1 MVVSLLVI
9 LSFMRSFSWV
19 RVQCWAAWVLI
30 ILCLGCSLSARQEPS
45 QHHKV
50 EQALELAA
58 TLEVES
64 KSHPMAGV
72 QIRDGLIKAVL
83 EVDSPGAVTSEAL
96 RSLGARYV
104 GTTGRLVEAWL
115 PLGRLGEVA
124 ELPGVAFIRRP
135 HRPVLLGDFVSQGVV
150 LLGGTLFQSWGWLGI
165 GVKVAVIDVGFAS
178 LSYAQQAGEL
188 PAKSLGWVRDYTGE
202 GLESGGAHGTGVAE
216 IVHHVAPAARLY
228 LAKIGDEVDLGRAV
242 QDCIREDVDIIIH
255 SVGWVNTNFGDG
267 AGVVAEIA
275 RRAANA
281 GILWVNAAGNHAHR
295 HWIGPFQD
303 ADGDGWAE
311 FEPGVEVLELELDCP
326 GEIWVAL
333 TWNEWPHVGVDLDL
347 YIFDAEGHVVASS
360 LNRQT
365 GLQPPTEEVYCP
377 AAPGRYRVGVKLYLG
392 SQPVDLEIFSL
403 GHDLTPFVPEE
414 SILAPGNAAEVVT
427 VGAINFQNWES
438 GPQAPYSSQGPTND
452 GRLKPDLMGPDG
464 VTTLVYANFLGT
476 SAAAP
481 HVAGA
486 AAILLEQARERG
498 GVSRPA
504 DLRALLAEETA
515 DMGSPGPDPIYGA
528 GRLQLVLERAW
539 AERTVSTPMVGDR
552 VVQGDAFTVQIT
564 VRMPEAQ
571 FGGLVMR
578 EELPPGFRGI
588 PLDAAGARLEVKEGG
603 QVLTWTWLS
612 LAPGERRKVTY
623 RVFMKP
629 DLAVGQYTIRGWVNG
644 EPVCGEER
652 LEILEPLS
660 IPKAVSRWRSDLGKI
675 DLDLD
680 GHVDEGQL
688 EAALG
693 WWQEGKT
700 VPCTHRALDVD
711 TMLALVGWALAGR
724 PVEVEPPRADLG
736 QLAQVDCRPEPFRV
750 WPGGRVEVTVEVTVE
765 EEVLGMALELC
776 APPGWRLVSLEA
788 GEARFKGQANKGVW
802 LWPERMAPG
811 AHRTVRFALWAPE
824 NVLVG
829 VPVRLASRL
838 ACGWP
843 RGEQEWR
850 SSPLQVVSGEEVG
863 FALRRATCTPN
874 PASGGWIEFLAEGRG
889 IQEVR
894 IRIYD
899 VSGRQVYDSGWQP
912 GPAYQWNLQDD
923 RGQVVPNGVYLYW
936 LQVRGPEGQ
945 VEASDLGKLLV
956 LR

>member
-1 MVVSLLVI
+1 
-9 LSFMRSFSWV
+9 MRSFTWG
-19 RVQCWAAWVLI
+19 RDKCRTAWVLI
-30 ILCLGCSLSARQEPS
+30 VLCLGCCLLAGQEHSYHP
-45 QHHKV
+45 KV
-50 EQALELAA
+50 EWALELAA
-58 TLEVES
+58 ALEVEG
-64 KSHPMAGV
+64 KSAPMAGM

-83 EVDSPGAVTSEAL
+83 EVDNPGAVTPGGL
-96 RSLGARYV
+96 RSLGACYV
-104 GTTGRLVEAWL
+104 GAAGRLVKVWI

-135 HRPVLLGDFVSQGVV
+135 HRPVPLGEQEDFVSQGVA
-150 LLGGTLFQSWGWLGI
+150 LLGGTLFHSRGWLGS

-188 PAKSLGWVRDYTGE
+188 PVETLGWVRDYTGE
-202 GLESGGAHGTGVAE
+202 GLESGGPHGTGVAE
-216 IVHHVAPAARLY
+216 IVHDMAPAARLY

-242 QDCIREDVDIIIH
+242 EDCIREDVDIIIH

-267 AGVVAEIA
+267 TGVVAEIA
-275 RRAANA
+275 RRAVDA

-311 FEPGVEVLELELDCP
+311 FEPGVEELELDLDYS

-333 TWNEWPHVGVDLDL
+333 TWNEWPHASVDLDL
-347 YIFDAEGHVVASS
+347 YLFDAEGHVVASS

-365 GLQPPTEEVYCP
+365 GLQPPTEEVYCS
-377 AAPGRYRVGVKLYLG
+377 ASPGHYRVRVKLRLG

-403 GHDLTPFVPEE
+403 GHDLTPFVPKE
-414 SILAPGNAAEVVT
+414 SILAPGNVAEVVT
-427 VGAINFQNWES
+427 VGAINFQNWKS

-464 VTTLVYANFLGT
+464 VTTFVYASFLGT

-486 AAILLEQARERG
+486 AAILLEQARKNG
-498 GVSRPA
+498 GVSRPV
-504 DLRALLAEETA
+504 DLRALLAEETV
-515 DMGSPGPDPIYGA
+515 DMGLPGPDPVYGA
-528 GRLQLVLERAW
+528 GRLELFLERAW
-539 AERTVSTPMVGDR
+539 AERTLFTPMVGDR
-552 VVQGDAFTVQIT
+552 VVQGDAFTVQ
-564 VRMPEAQ
+564 VALRMPEAQ
-571 FGGLVMR
+571 LGGLVLQ

-588 PLDAAGARLEVKEGG
+588 PLDVAGAQLEVKQGG

-612 LAPGERRKVTY
+612 LPPGECRKITY
-623 RVFMKP
+623 QVIVGS

-644 EPVCGEER
+644 ELVCGEER

-660 IPKAVSRWRSDLGKI
+660 IPKAVSHWRPDLGKV
-675 DLDLD
+675 DLGLD
-680 GHVDEGQL
+680 GHVDDEQL
-688 EAALG
+688 EVALK
-693 WWQEGKT
+693 WWQESKT

-724 PVEVEPPRADLG
+724 SVEVQPPRADS
-736 QLAQVDCRPEPFRV
+736 QRLAQVDWWQEPLRV
-750 WPGGRVEVTVEVTVE
+750 WPGGRVEATVKVRGGKEM
-765 EEVLGMALELC
+765 LGMALELC

-788 GEARFKGQANKGVW
+788 GEARFKGQANRGVW
-802 LWPERMAPG
+802 LWPERMTPG
-811 AHRTVRFALWAPE
+811 AHRTVRFALLAPE
-824 NVLVG
+824 DASVG
-829 VPVRLASRL
+829 VPVQVASRL

-843 RGEQEWR
+843 RGEQKWQ
-850 SSPLQVVSGEEVG
+850 SFPLQVISGEEVR
-863 FALRRATCTPN
+863 FALRRAACTPN
-874 PASGGWIEFLAEGRG
+874 PASGGRIEFLAEGSG

-894 IRIYD
+894 VRIYD
-899 VSGRQVYDSGWQP
+899 VSGRQVHDSGWQP

-923 RGQVVPNGVYLYW
+923 QGRVVPNGVYLYW

-945 VEASDLGKLLV
+945 VKASGLNKLLV
-956 LR
+956 VR